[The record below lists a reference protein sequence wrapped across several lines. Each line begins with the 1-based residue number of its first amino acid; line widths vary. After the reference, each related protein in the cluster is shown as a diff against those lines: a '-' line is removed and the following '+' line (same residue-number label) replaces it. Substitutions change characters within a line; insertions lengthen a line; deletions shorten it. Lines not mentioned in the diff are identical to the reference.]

1 MTSDAGAMTN
11 TDVLIVGAG
20 EAGLAVATELRNLDF
35 QGGITVIGDEPYLP
49 YQRPPLSK
57 GFMEGKEDEDNLA
70 LRAPEFLDEH
80 HIEVRAGNRVTCID
94 LTDIGGTATLED
106 ASTVQFTKLAF
117 ATGARAR
124 DLPITGATLA
134 GVHCLRTIEDAKQ
147 IRSGLTDA
155 TRLVV
160 IGGGFIGLEV
170 AAASR
175 RRGLDVTILEATSR
189 LLGRVCAP
197 PLSDYLMTVHTGAG
211 IDIRLDTAVTEIV
224 GDPTGHVTNVRLAD
238 GDTIP
243 ADVVI
248 VGVGAIPN
256 AELADK
262 AGLACRRGILVDEAG
277 RTTREG
283 VVAVG
288 DCAEQPHPNLPGH
301 WLTIESVNNAAEQSK
316 LAAHALTGTA
326 TPPRGVSWFWSDQA
340 DLKIQ
345 IAGISDGYDAYVVRQ
360 EPQRLTVL
368 YFLDRRL
375 IAADAVNNP
384 RDFMA
389 VKKALAEGRS
399 VDPERAGDLKVSLKD
414 LLRGQP

>member
-1 MTSDAGAMTN
+1 
-11 TDVLIVGAG
+11 
-20 EAGLAVATELRNLDF
+20 
-35 QGGITVIGDEPYLP
+35 
-49 YQRPPLSK
+49 
-57 GFMEGKEDEDNLA
+57 
-70 LRAPEFLDEH
+70 
-80 HIEVRAGNRVTCID
+80 
-94 LTDIGGTATLED
+94 
-106 ASTVQFTKLAF
+106 
-117 ATGARAR
+117 
-124 DLPITGATLA
+124 
-134 GVHCLRTIEDAKQ
+134 
-147 IRSGLTDA
+147 
-155 TRLVV
+155 
-160 IGGGFIGLEV
+160 
-170 AAASR
+170 
-175 RRGLDVTILEATSR
+175 
-189 LLGRVCAP
+189 
-197 PLSDYLMTVHTGAG
+197 MTVHTGAG
-211 IDIRLDTAVTEIV
+211 IDIRLDTAVIEIV
-224 GDPTGHVTNVRLAD
+224 GDPTGRVTNVRLAD

-288 DCAEQPHPNLPGH
+288 DCAEQPHPHLPGH

-399 VDPERAGDLKVSLKD
+399 VDPERAGDLNVSLKD